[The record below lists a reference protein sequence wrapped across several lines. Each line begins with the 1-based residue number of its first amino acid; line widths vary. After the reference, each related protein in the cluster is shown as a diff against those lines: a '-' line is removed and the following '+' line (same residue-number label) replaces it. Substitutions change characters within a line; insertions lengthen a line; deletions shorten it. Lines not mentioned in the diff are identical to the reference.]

1 MTFHQRGV
9 CRSRERARRF
19 PTLRG
24 LVMRF
29 RSFALLSAAALAAC
43 GTDEVGP
50 TGFEPREPTGRFRF
64 IHAISDPPRASA
76 VNISVDGVP
85 VAVSIVYAGTAT
97 TTALPNPGVAP
108 APPTLYYPA
117 YAGNRQFAVRRTA
130 DTTVHLL
137 DAAVPIAAN
146 ADHTVLAVGS
156 TTISALVLTDNN
168 AAPAAGNVKV
178 RAVNAATAAGNV
190 DVYVTAPGANITA
203 IAPTFAAVAP
213 RAASGYFERAAGAI
227 QVRFTT
233 AGTKTV
239 VRDVALGTVA
249 AGAIRTVVLLEAAAG
264 GTPLTSAVL
273 TDR

>member
-1 MTFHQRGV
+1 
-9 CRSRERARRF
+9 
-19 PTLRG
+19 
-24 LVMRF
+24 MRF
-29 RSFALLSAAALAAC
+29 RAFALVSVAAAVTAC

-50 TGFEPREPTGRFRF
+50 TGFDPNQPTGRIRF
-64 IHAISDPPRASA
+64 VHAISDPPRASA
-76 VNISVDGVP
+76 VNVFVDG
-85 VAVSIVYAGTAT
+85 ATLGVSLAYAAT
-97 TTALPNPGVAP
+97 AP

-137 DAAVPIAAN
+137 DAAVPVAAN
-146 ADHTVLAVGS
+146 VDHTVIAVGS
-156 TTISALVLTDNN
+156 TTVTALVLADNN
-168 AAPAAGNVKV
+168 TAPAAGNVKI
-178 RAVNAATAAGNV
+178 RAVNAANAAGNV
-190 DVYVTAPGANITA
+190 DVYVTAQGADIAA

-213 RAASGYFERAAGAI
+213 RTASGYLERAAGAI

-239 VRDVALGTVA
+239 VRDISIAALA

-264 GTPLTSAVL
+264 NTPLTSAVL

>member
-1 MTFHQRGV
+1 
-9 CRSRERARRF
+9 
-19 PTLRG
+19 
-24 LVMRF
+24 MRF
-29 RSFALLSAAALAAC
+29 RWLVLVGAAGALTAC

-50 TGFEPREPTGRFRF
+50 TGFEPNQPTGRIRF
-64 IHAISDPPRASA
+64 VNAISGTTP
-76 VNISVDGVP
+76 VNVAVDGVP
-85 VAVSIVYAGTAT
+85 LGVSIAYAGTA
-97 TTALPNPGVAP
+97 PVA
-108 APPTLYYPA
+108 PTLYYPA

-130 DTTVHLL
+130 DTSAHLL
-137 DAAVPIAAN
+137 DAAVAVAAN
-146 ADHTVLAVGS
+146 ADHTVIAVGS
-156 TTISALVLTDNN
+156 ATTATALVVTDNN
-168 AAPAAGNVKV
+168 TAPAAGNVKI

-190 DVYVTAPGANITA
+190 DVYVTAPGADISA

-213 RAASGYFERAAGAI
+213 RTASAYLERAAGAI

-239 VRDVALGTVA
+239 VRDVSLGTVA

>member
-1 MTFHQRGV
+1 MNF
-9 CRSRERARRF
+9 RACV
-19 PTLRG
+19 
-24 LVMRF
+24 LV
-29 RSFALLSAAALAAC
+29 SAAVVLTAC

-50 TGFEPREPTGRFRF
+50 VGFEPNQPTGRIRF
-64 IHAISDPPRASA
+64 VHAISGTTPVNVTVDA
-76 VNISVDGVP
+76 VPLG
-85 VAVSIVYAGTAT
+85 VSIAYGGTA
-97 TTALPNPGVAP
+97 P
-108 APPTLYYPA
+108 AGATLYYPA

-130 DTTVHLL
+130 DTSAHLL

-146 ADHTVLAVGS
+146 SDHTVIAVGS
-156 TTISALVLTDNN
+156 ATTATALVLTDNN

-190 DVYVTAPGANITA
+190 DVYVTAPGAAIAA
-203 IAPTFAAVAP
+203 IAPTFAALAP
-213 RAASGYFERAAGAI
+213 RTASGYLERAAGAI

-239 VRDVALGTVA
+239 VRDVSLGTLA